1 MKDYCLELA
10 AAREGYDAKLNAMRE
25 YLQAYIL
32 RIMQQERVFRSAAF
46 LGGTALRFIYKLRRF
61 SEDLDFSL
69 ADKPQWK
76 FIDVVTEIRN
86 QLAAAGYD
94 VDAKYKDEKTVQ
106 HAFFRFS
113 RLLYD
118 AGVSPLRD
126 QKFSIRLEI
135 DTNPPDGAV
144 TETKVSNIYFPV
156 SFLTHDLPSMFAG
169 KLHALLSRGFTKGRD
184 FYDLAWYCSRFDGIQ
199 PNVPFLNNALKQ
211 SGWRGPVLNKDNWW
225 PEVTKVVKSADWK
238 KVRADVEKFLED
250 PADMDVYTKENVLGM
265 VGGGGKRK
273 EMS

>member
-1 MKDYCLELA
+1 MRDYCLELA
-10 AAREGYDAKLNAMRE
+10 AAQKGYDAKLNTMRE

-32 RIMQQERVFRSAAF
+32 RIMQQQRVFRAAAF

-76 FIDVVTEIRN
+76 FVDVVSKIRD
-86 QLAAAGYD
+86 QLAAAGYEVD
-94 VDAKYKDEKTVQ
+94 VKYKDQKAVQ
-106 HAFFRFS
+106 NAFFRFS

-126 QKFSIRLEI
+126 QKFSIRVEI
-135 DTNPPDGAV
+135 DTNPPKGAV

-156 SFLTHDLPSMFAG
+156 SFLAYDLPSMFAG

-184 FYDLAWYCSRFDGIQ
+184 FYDLAWYCSRFEGIQ
-199 PNVPFLNNALKQ
+199 PNVVLLNNALKQ
-211 SGWRGPVLNKDNWW
+211 SGWRGPALNADNWW
-225 PEVTKVVKSADWK
+225 SEVTQVVKAADWK
-238 KVRADVEKFLED
+238 KVREDVDKFLED
-250 PADMDVYTKENVLGM
+250 PADMDVYTKEIVLGL
-265 VGGGGKRK
+265 VASRHEKK
-273 EMS
+273 